1 MRMVN
6 RFFLVCMLLT
16 IGVTS
21 TSAQSFRRLMRRA
34 NTSYEIHAYNKAI
47 QDYQAAL
54 QKKSDDPV
62 ALFKIADSYRQLN
75 KMDEAA
81 AFYARAVRQ
90 PEVDKASILQY
101 GLVLKSLGKYDEAKQ
116 WFLLYARDVDAQVG
130 NHFARSCDFAKSQ
143 LNVNASYSITN
154 EFINTSASDFGPSFW
169 GTDRVVYSSARTD
182 ISRSAG
188 DFSGKIGNQLFLA
201 TIGSRGYLE
210 SPVFLKG
217 NNFQEFNEGPLALA
231 ADGRTIAFTKN
242 NFVDGTRQV
251 PGSGMELSI
260 YFAQINP
267 NGSWGDIRPFPFNG
281 TGFSTGYPC
290 FSPDGN
296 RLFFASDRPGG
307 SGGYDIYVSNK
318 IGNSWSPPENLGP
331 IINSS
336 GDEIT
341 PYFDGTSLFFASNWH
356 PGLGGMDV
364 FRAELDADGRWT
376 RIFHLGAQI
385 NSPRDDYGFSY
396 DPFKNLGFVVSNR
409 LGGRG
414 NEDIYRVSRAADNVV
429 IRVISASNGL
439 PVANA
444 GIDFSNCGQGIF
456 QTDGRG
462 IYSFQ
467 ALQGLECDVV
477 VNKTGYLPS
486 TIRISTSG
494 VSASRDYEVMLTS
507 PNEAYAGKIVD
518 YTTSTPLAGV
528 TISATNT
535 RTGNQMQAYTNAN
548 GDYYLALSPFSDYIV
563 RYSKPA
569 YREVEFDVNTQDG
582 LDRTILGVIS
592 LLPATAVP
600 PSNGGGGGEGPF
612 RPDPK
617 PGTGNQP
624 NVGLNGY
631 AVQVAAIGTPAM
643 ERFGNL
649 TDLGDVYYLDQNG
662 TYKIRLGIYAT
673 RSDADIALSQ
683 VKTRGYPGAF
693 IVREQGP
700 SNGGGVIDNGGGS
713 QNPPQFGGG
722 QFKVQLAAYSN
733 PKWFDDS
740 KVRDLGVIEERKKGR
755 FTVKYIGGLGSMAE
769 ARRALSIARSAGF
782 DTSFIVEDVN
792 GNLVKRN

>member
-1 MRMVN
+1 
-6 RFFLVCMLLT
+6 MLLT
-16 IGVTS
+16 IGVSS
-21 TSAQSFRRLMRRA
+21 TFAQSFRRLMRRA

-47 QDYQAAL
+47 EDYQAAL

-90 PEVDKASILQY
+90 PEVDKVSILQY
-101 GLVLKSLGKYDEAKQ
+101 GLVLKSLGKYEEAKQ

-130 NHFARSCDFAKSQ
+130 NHFARSCDFAKTQ
-143 LNVNASYSITN
+143 LNVSASYSITN
-154 EFINTSASDFGPSFW
+154 EYINTSAADFGPSFW

-182 ISRSAG
+182 IQRGAG

-210 SPVFLKG
+210 APVFLKG
-217 NNFQEFNEGPLALA
+217 NNVQEVNEGPLALA
-231 ADGRTIAFTKN
+231 PDGRTIAFTKN
-242 NFVDGTRQV
+242 NFVDGTRQI

-260 YFAQINP
+260 YLAQINP

-307 SGGYDIYVSNK
+307 SGGYDIYVSNR

-341 PYFDGTSLFFASNWH
+341 PHFDGTSLFFASNWH

-364 FRAELDADGRWT
+364 FRAELDEGGRWT

-396 DPFKNLGFVVSNR
+396 DAFRNLGFLVSNR

-444 GIDFSNCGQGIF
+444 AIDFSNCGQGIF

-477 VNKTGYLPS
+477 VNKTGFLPS
-486 TIRISTSG
+486 SIRIATAG
-494 VSASRDYEVMLTS
+494 ASASRDYEVMLTS

-518 YTTSTPLAGV
+518 YTTSAPLASV
-528 TISATNT
+528 TITATNT
-535 RTGNQMQAYTNAN
+535 RTANQMTAYTNAN

-563 RYSKPA
+563 RYSKPG

-600 PSNGGGGGEGPF
+600 PTDGGGTTGPF
-612 RPDPK
+612 RPDSQPGTD
-617 PGTGNQP
+617 GTGNQP
-624 NVGLNGY
+624 VGLDGY

-649 TDLGDVYYLDQNG
+649 TDLGDVYYIDQNG

-673 RSDADIALSQ
+673 RPDADLALRQ

-693 IVREQGP
+693 IVREQSPGE
-700 SNGGGVIDNGGGS
+700 SIDNGGGGGS
-713 QNPPQFGGG
+713 NPPLIGAGR
-722 QFKVQLAAYSN
+722 FKVQLAAYSN

-755 FTVKYIGGLGSMAE
+755 FTVKYIGGLGSIDE
-769 ARRALSIARSAGF
+769 ARRALSVARSAGF

-792 GNLVKRN
+792 GQLLKRN

>member
-1 MRMVN
+1 
-6 RFFLVCMLLT
+6 MLLT
-16 IGVTS
+16 IGISS
-21 TSAQSFRRLMRRA
+21 TFAQSFRRLMRRA

-47 QDYQAAL
+47 EDYQAAL
-54 QKKSDDPV
+54 QKKSNDAV

-101 GLVLKSLGKYDEAKQ
+101 GLVLKSLGKYEEAKQ

-130 NHFARSCDFAKSQ
+130 NHFARSCDFAKTQ
-143 LNVNASYSITN
+143 LNVTASYSITN
-154 EFINTSASDFGPSFW
+154 EYINTSAADFGPAFW

-182 ISRSAG
+182 IQRGAG

-217 NNFQEFNEGPLALA
+217 NSAQEVNEGPLALA
-231 ADGRTIAFTKN
+231 PDGRTIAFTKN

-260 YFAQINP
+260 YLAQINP

-341 PYFDGTSLFFASNWH
+341 PFFDGTSLFFASNWH

-364 FRAELDADGRWT
+364 FRAELDEGGRWT

-385 NSPRDDYGFSY
+385 NSPRDDYGFSF
-396 DPFKNLGFVVSNR
+396 DPFRNLGFLVSNR

-444 GIDFSNCGQGIF
+444 AIDFSNCGQGIF

-477 VNKTGYLPS
+477 VNKTGFLPS
-486 TIRISTSG
+486 SIRITTAG
-494 VSASRDYEVMLTS
+494 AGASRDYEVMLTS

-518 YTTSTPLAGV
+518 YTTSTPLASV
-528 TISATNT
+528 TITATNT
-535 RTGNQMQAYTNAN
+535 RTGNQMTAYTNAN

-563 RYSKPA
+563 RYSKPG

-582 LDRTILGVIS
+582 FDRTILGVIS

-600 PSNGGGGGEGPF
+600 PTDGGGNTGPF

-617 PGTGNQP
+617 PGTGGSGNQP
-624 NVGLNGY
+624 IGLEGY

-649 TDLGDVYYLDQNG
+649 TDLGDVYYIDQNG

-673 RSDADIALSQ
+673 RPDADLALRQ

-700 SNGGGVIDNGGGS
+700 SGGGIDNSGGGGGS
-713 QNPPQFGGG
+713 TPPVVGVGR
-722 QFKVQLAAYSN
+722 FKVQLAAYSN

-740 KVRDLGVIEERKKGR
+740 KVRNLGVIEERKKGR
-755 FTVKYIGGLGSMAE
+755 FTVKYIGGLGSIDE
-769 ARRALSIARSAGF
+769 ARRALSVARSAGF

-792 GNLVKRN
+792 GQLVKRN